1 MSRMHTRDIERP
13 VRFGLITVLAV
24 VGLALGGDLLTSEG
38 HAQQRMR
45 LNKAIEA
52 IENGEPAIA
61 NRHWRFIDMEHAPF
75 SGERLQRILAE
86 MYDDRDDSGRM
97 RLTPFVRVPQDGDE
111 DFKWAVK
118 QVLDIGAFGV
128 FLPHVDTGEEAVRF
142 VRAMRYPP
150 MRGAAE
156 PEPRGERG
164 WGPNRAARLWG
175 VADTTEYHARA
186 DVWPLNPDGEL
197 FAVAMIESQ
206 EAVDNIRDI
215 LAAPVSAIIVVPG
228 DMSID
233 LGLGPAPGP
242 ENHPEVDE
250 AFRTVLEACQ
260 AQDRVICGCGD
271 AASRLQ
277 QRIDEG
283 WQFILPLGG

>member
-1 MSRMHTRDIERP
+1 MSRTHASDIKRP
-13 VRFGLITVLAV
+13 VRFGLIPVLAAIS
-24 VGLALGGDLLTSEG
+24 LALGGYLLAPAG
-38 HAQQRMR
+38 QAQERMR

-75 SGERLQRILAE
+75 SGERFQRILAE

-118 QVLDIGAFGV
+118 QVLDLGAFGV

-206 EAVDNIRDI
+206 EAVDNINDI

-250 AFRTVLEACQ
+250 AFATVLAACQ

>member
-1 MSRMHTRDIERP
+1 MNTRNARDMKRP
-13 VRFGLITVLAV
+13 VRYRLILAAV
-24 VGLALGGDLLTSEG
+24 AMGLALGGLLPAAVG
-38 HAQQRMR
+38 QAQERTR

-52 IENGEPAIA
+52 IENGEAAIA

-75 SGERLQRILAE
+75 SGERLQRILAG
-86 MYDDRDDSGRM
+86 MYDERDASGRM
-97 RLTPFVRVPQDGDE
+97 QLTPFVRIPQDGDE

-118 QVLDIGAFGV
+118 QVLDLGAMGV
-128 FLPHVDTGEEAVRF
+128 LLPHVDTGEEAVRF

-150 MRGAAE
+150 LRDDAA

-164 WGPNRAARLWG
+164 WGPGRAARLWG
-175 VADTTEYHARA
+175 VADTTEYHAHA
-186 DVWPLNPDGEL
+186 DVWPLDPDGEL

-215 LAAPVSAIIVVPG
+215 LAAPVSAIIAVPG

-233 LGLGPAPGP
+233 FGLGPAPGP
-242 ENHPEVDE
+242 ENHPEIDA
-250 AFRTVLEACQ
+250 AFQTVLEACK
-260 AQDRVICGCGD
+260 AQDRVVCGIGD

>member
-1 MSRMHTRDIERP
+1 MSRMHTRDIERSI
-13 VRFGLITVLAV
+13 RFGLITVLAV

-38 HAQQRMR
+38 HAQERMR

-150 MRGAAE
+150 LRGAAE

-250 AFRTVLEACQ
+250 AFQTVLEACQ

>member
-1 MSRMHTRDIERP
+1 MSTTSARGGSRPGWSYLISFLVIAGVVIGGNIFSREGQAQER
-13 VRFGLITVLAV
+13 T
-24 VGLALGGDLLTSEG
+24 
-38 HAQQRMR
+38 R

-52 IENGEPAIA
+52 LENGEPAIA

-75 SGERLQRILAE
+75 SSERLQRILAE
-86 MYDDRDDSGRM
+86 MYDDRDASGRM
-97 RLTPFVRVPQDGDE
+97 RLTPFVRIPQEGDE

-118 QVLDIGAFGV
+118 QVLDLGGFGV
-128 FLPHVDTGEEAVRF
+128 FVPHVDTGEEAVRF

-150 MRGAAE
+150 MRGAAQ

-164 WGPNRAARLWG
+164 WGPGRAARLWG

-215 LAAPVSAIIVVPG
+215 LAAPISAIIVVPG

-250 AFRTVLEACQ
+250 AYRTVLAACQ

>member
-1 MSRMHTRDIERP
+1 MSRTHASDIKRP
-13 VRFGLITVLAV
+13 VRFGLIPVLAAIS
-24 VGLALGGDLLTSEG
+24 LALGGYLLAPAG
-38 HAQQRMR
+38 QAQERMR

-75 SGERLQRILAE
+75 SGERFQRILAE

-118 QVLDIGAFGV
+118 QVLDLGAFGV

-150 MRGAAE
+150 MRGAAA

-206 EAVDNIRDI
+206 EAVDNINDI

-250 AFRTVLEACQ
+250 AFATVLAACQ